1 MCHDRRQLAQGGT
14 FTQQR
19 VKSYTE
25 LIATPK
31 VLEPI
36 AQRLNIED
44 PSELSSQITATA
56 PAGDRLELLHLRVDV
71 NVIAVH
77 NIPAFVVPDENLS
90 VNLLG
95 MSFLSSVKWTHNN
108 GRLVLEQ

>member
-1 MCHDRRQLAQGGT
+1 MTGVQTCALPICTGKAA
-14 FTQQR
+14 R
-19 VKSYTE
+19 VT
-25 LIATPK
+25 
-31 VLEPI
+31 
-36 AQRLNIED
+36 LN
-44 PSELSSQITATA
+44 
-56 PAGDRLELLHLRVDV
+56 RVDV